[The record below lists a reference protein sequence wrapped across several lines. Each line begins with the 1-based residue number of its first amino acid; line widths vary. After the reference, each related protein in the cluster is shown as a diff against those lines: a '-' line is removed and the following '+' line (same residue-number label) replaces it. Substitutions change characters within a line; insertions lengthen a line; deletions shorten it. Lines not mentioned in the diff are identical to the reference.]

1 MGESTPAAYAA
12 NLAFYEKV
20 LAAVPGVERKGDKV
34 PYASHNG
41 HMFTYLSKAGVMAL
55 RLPEKDRE
63 AFLKKYAARLCM
75 QYGVVQKEY
84 VDVPDSLLRNLE
96 KLAKYLKASFFSP
109 SKIKPKTPGKK
120 KAATRDELVEYTL
133 PKESGN
139 GRQSASRV

>member
-63 AFLKKYAARLCM
+63 AFLKKYAARLCV

-96 KLAKYLKASFFSP
+96 KLAKYLKASFSHLGEL
-109 SKIKPKTPGKK
+109 KPKP
-120 KAATRDELVEYTL
+120 
-133 PKESGN
+133 
-139 GRQSASRV
+139 RQRKRRHARRASRVQPATGKWQRTAVRKPR